1 LKQKLAETLKR
12 HQEEYINN
20 LKGLIAC
27 DTQVIGHGIEG
38 GKEKNGQIY
47 LEKIL
52 LEMGAD
58 VTKEFLTEE
67 IIQQGIKEYQEGNPS
82 HDYHDRYNLIAC
94 FNGSNEGKGR
104 SILFDGHVD
113 TMPPGD
119 LSFWKTNPFLPTIK
133 DGKLFGLGTSD
144 MKAGLMAAIMAVK
157 LLKDAKIPLPGDV
170 KILSVVDE
178 EGGGNGSIAAMLK
191 GHKADAGVVCEP
203 SENSIII
210 GHMGFIFFKV
220 DVRGIALHSGN
231 KWKGINAIEK
241 AILLIQALQD
251 LEHQWLMTFKHPFL
265 PSPTLNIGVIEGGT
279 AGSTVPDFCSFKLC
293 LHYLPNVMSYNSVV
307 KEVTDTLLTRAQ
319 GDSWLRNNPPQI
331 SIYQAGGAFEI
342 DEGNP
347 FVQTVRETMASVTAK
362 EPVITGATSGN
373 DARVLLSI
381 GGMPTVVLGP
391 GFSAQCHS
399 PNEFILIEDY
409 LNYILIYANLIL
421 NWCAS

>member
-1 LKQKLAETLKR
+1 LKQRLTETLNKN
-12 HQEEYINN
+12 QEKYINN
-20 LKGLIAC
+20 LEGLIAC

-38 GKEKNGQIY
+38 GKEKNGQVY

-52 LEMGAD
+52 SEMGAD
-58 VTKEFLTEE
+58 IKKEYLSEE
-67 IIQQGIKEYQEGNPS
+67 IIQKGIQEFQEGNPG
-82 HDYHDRYNLIAC
+82 HNYRERYNLIAC
-94 FNGSNEGKGR
+94 FNGSRKGR

-113 TMPPGD
+113 TMPTGE
-119 LSFWKTNPFLPTIK
+119 LSFWETDPFLPTRK
-133 DGKLFGLGTSD
+133 DGKLFGLGSTD

-157 LLKDAKIPLPGDV
+157 LLKDAGIPLPGDV

-178 EGGGNGSIAAMLK
+178 EGGGNGSIAGMLN
-191 GHKADAGVVCEP
+191 GHKADGAVVCEP

-210 GHMGFIFFKV
+210 GHMGFIFFKI

-241 AILLIQALQD
+241 AILLIQALQE
-251 LEHQWLMTFKHPFL
+251 LEHQWLMTLKHPFL

-279 AGSTVPDFCSFKLC
+279 AGSTVPDFCFFKLC
-293 LHYLPNVMSYNSVV
+293 LHYLPNIMNYQSVV

-319 GDSWLRNNPPQI
+319 GDSWLKNNPPRI

-421 NWCAS
+421 NWCAN